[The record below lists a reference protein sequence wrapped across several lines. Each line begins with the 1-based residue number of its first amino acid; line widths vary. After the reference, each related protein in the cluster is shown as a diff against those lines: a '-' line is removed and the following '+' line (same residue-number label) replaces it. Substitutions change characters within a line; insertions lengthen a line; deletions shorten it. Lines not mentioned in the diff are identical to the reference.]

1 MILLPGVLEKSII
14 VIVESS
20 VFYFHQVIECPGAV
34 VDIGVLGGGGGN
46 GLPGVG
52 PPVVDGFVRGLPG
65 VLSGVLVKSTDGIVG
80 LLGSFWWIVSVH
92 RIWLPETLGERQT
105 PSL

>member
-1 MILLPGVLEKSII
+1 MSSKRAAGFDELLVVVDGFVRGHPGVLDSILLPGVLEKSII

-65 VLSGVLVKSTDGIVG
+65 VLESPGVLVKS
-80 LLGSFWWIVSVH
+80 
-92 RIWLPETLGERQT
+92 
-105 PSL
+105 SL